1 MTVRV
6 RFAPSPTGRLHV
18 GNVFVALQNWLFAHC
33 AGGRYLLRLDDTDRV
48 RSTAAF
54 ADGIRDDLRWLGL
67 VWGEEAAQSART
79 AYYAEAAD
87 RLRRAGRL
95 YPCYETAEELAL
107 KRKAQLQSHQA
118 PVYDRAALDLS
129 ASERAALEAAGRR
142 PYWRFKLARQEMR
155 WDDLVRGPQHI
166 DEASQ
171 SDPVL
176 VREDGTYPYTLPSVA
191 DDIALGVSHV
201 IRGNDHVTN
210 TGAQIQLFEAL
221 DAAVPRFGHLPLLV
235 AASGEGL
242 SKRTGAL
249 AVAELR
255 ERGIEPLALAAYLAR
270 LGTGDAPRPVKSLDE
285 LAAGHDLSR
294 FGASSPRFDENEL
307 AQVNA
312 RLLHESTYAELA
324 PRLAALGVTESLWNV
339 VRGNVTTLAD
349 AARWRDICTDRIE
362 VPREDPPLLD
372 AAAELLPPEPWD
384 DSVWSAWTSRVA
396 ERTGR
401 KGRALYHPLR
411 LALTGR
417 GDGPEL
423 RHLLP
428 LIGRVR
434 AEARLRAGS
443 G

>member
-18 GNVFVALQNWLFAHC
+18 GNVFVALHNWLFARQ
-33 AGGRYLLRLDDTDRV
+33 ADGRFLLRMDDTDAT

-54 ADGIRDDLRWLGL
+54 ADGIREDLRWLGL
-67 VWGEEAAQSART
+67 AWNEEAAQSERSAHH
-79 AYYAEAAD
+79 AEAAE
-87 RLRRAGRL
+87 RLRRGGRL

-107 KRKAQLQSHQA
+107 KRKAQLHSHQA
-118 PVYDRAALDLS
+118 PVYDRAALKLS
-129 ASERAALEAAGRR
+129 AEDRAALEAAGRR
-142 PYWRFKLARQEMR
+142 PHWRFKLDRREMR
-155 WDDLVRGPQHI
+155 WDDLVRGAQHM

-171 SDPVL
+171 SDPIL
-176 VREDGTYPYTLPSVA
+176 VREDGSYPYTLPSVA
-191 DDIALGVSHV
+191 DDIALGVTHV

-210 TGAQIQLFEAL
+210 TGAQIQLFVAL
-221 DAAVPRFGHLPLLV
+221 GAAVPRFGHLPLLLS
-235 AASGEGL
+235 AGGEGL

-249 AVAELR
+249 AVAELCD
-255 ERGIEPLALAAYLAR
+255 RGIEPLAVAAYLAR
-270 LGTGDAPRPVKSLDE
+270 LGTGDPPRLVKKIDE
-285 LAAGHDLSR
+285 LASEHDLTR

-312 RLLHESTYAELA
+312 RLLHEMTYAELA
-324 PRLAALGVTESLWNV
+324 ARLAGLGIDERLWNA
-339 VRGNVTTLAD
+339 VRGNVATLAD
-349 AARWRDICTDRIE
+349 AARWRDICAGSIE
-362 VPREDPPLLD
+362 VPREDPSLLE

-384 DSVWSAWTSRVA
+384 ETLWSAWTGRLA

-401 KGRALYHPLR
+401 KGKALYHPLR

-428 LIGRVR
+428 LIGRAR
-434 AEARLRAGS
+434 AEARLRTGS